1 MKQYI
6 RRIFS
11 FLLALALMTVVSVVV
26 LADSGVTYEG
36 SAREFVFVPGSQDSP
51 TDLFENFKNAM
62 PGDSVEQKITV
73 RNDASKKVKVKLY
86 MRALGSQEGS
96 EAFLSQMKL
105 TVTQEGDTVLFEA
118 PSDRTAQLTDW
129 VCLGLFYSGAEVDL
143 NTRLDVPIE
152 MGNEFQNSIGYLD
165 WQFKVEEYP
174 VSSADPQSPQTG
186 DNGLLLPMIGL
197 CAGMVGI
204 SLIFIFSKK
213 RKSV

>member
-6 RRIFS
+6 RRFFS

-51 TDLFENFKNAM
+51 TDLFENFKNVM

-118 PSDRTAQLTDW
+118 PSDQTAQLTDW

-174 VSSADPQSPQTG
+174 VSPADPQSPQTG

-204 SLIFIFSKK
+204 SLIFIFGKK

>member
-6 RRIFS
+6 RRFFS

-51 TDLFENFKNAM
+51 TDLFENFKNVM
-62 PGDSVEQKITV
+62 PGDGVEQKITV

-118 PSDRTAQLTDW
+118 PSDQTAQLTDW

-143 NTRLDVPIE
+143 NARLDVPVE

-174 VSSADPQSPQTG
+174 VSPADPQSPQTG

-197 CAGMVGI
+197 CVGMVGI

-213 RKSV
+213 RTSV